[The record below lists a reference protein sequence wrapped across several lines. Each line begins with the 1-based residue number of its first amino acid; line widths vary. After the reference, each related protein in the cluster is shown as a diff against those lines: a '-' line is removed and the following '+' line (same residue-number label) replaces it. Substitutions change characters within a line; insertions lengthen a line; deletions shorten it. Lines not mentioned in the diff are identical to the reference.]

1 MKKAKFTLAVLL
13 LVILSS
19 CSLDC
24 AYKEYSG
31 EYTDLYTVAVNSVL
45 WVNGYSWGADFKRAP
60 QIEKIGED
68 NYGRAIFFYQEKHY
82 KGSEISFSALIVC
95 QASND
100 SEVFYYENECYIVK
114 EQTNYS
120 SKPDEVFSAEDID
133 YLKSI
138 NDWNKELDYEKCVKK
153 TIIKNK
159 PSMPY
164 EKEIEKRVMD
174 EFNLNDE
181 KCSVFMDYLTNNSDD
196 SKFLI
201 YGHIRMKIKGADDI
215 SFVGLAEKE
224 NDSIVKLNVF
234 VPSDVYDYKAE
245 FMAFKQAN
253 NW

>member
-1 MKKAKFTLAVLL
+1 MKKAKFTSAVLL

-19 CSLDC
+19 CGC
-24 AYKEYSG
+24 AFKEYSG
-31 EYTDLYTVAVNSVL
+31 GYPDLYTVAVNSVL

-138 NDWNKELDYEKCVKK
+138 NDWNTELDYEKCLRREITK
-153 TIIKNK
+153 TKAKI
-159 PSMPY
+159 PF
-164 EKEIEKRVMD
+164 EKEIEKRIMD
-174 EFNLNDE
+174 EFDLSDE
-181 KCSVFMDYLTNNSDD
+181 QCFVCMDYLTNNSDD
-196 SKFLI
+196 SKFII
-201 YGHIRMKIKGADDI
+201 YGHIWKSESTGIC
-215 SFVGLAEKE
+215 FVGLVEKE
-224 NDSIVKLNVF
+224 NDSITKLNTF

>member
-60 QIEKIGED
+60 QIEKIDED
-68 NYGRAIFFYQEKHY
+68 NYGRVMFFYQERNY
-82 KGSEISFSALIVC
+82 KGSEIWFSALVVC

-100 SEVFYYENECYIVK
+100 SEVFYYENEGYIIK
-114 EQTNYS
+114 GRTSIARNTA
-120 SKPDEVFSAEDID
+120 EVFNAEDIE

-138 NDWNKELDYEKCVKK
+138 NDWNTELDYAKSVKK
-153 TIIKNK
+153 AIIKNK
-159 PSMPY
+159 PSIPN

-201 YGHIRMKIKGADDI
+201 YGYIRMKTSGSDDI
-215 SFVGLAEKE
+215 AFVGLAEKE

>member
-60 QIEKIGED
+60 HIEKIGED

-138 NDWNKELDYEKCVKK
+138 NDWNKELDYEKCLRREITKSK
-153 TIIKNK
+153 AKI
-159 PSMPY
+159 PF
-164 EKEIEKRVMD
+164 EKEIEKRIMD
-174 EFNLNDE
+174 EFDFSDE
-181 KCSVFMDYLTNNSDD
+181 QCFVCMDYLTNNSDD
-196 SKFLI
+196 SKFII
-201 YGHIRMKIKGADDI
+201 YGYIKIRTRGADGI
-215 SFVGLAEKE
+215 CFVGLVEKE
-224 NDSIVKLNVF
+224 NDSITKLNTF
-234 VPSDVYDYKAE
+234 VPSDVYD
-245 FMAFKQAN
+245 
-253 NW
+253 

>member
-60 QIEKIGED
+60 QIEKIDED
-68 NYGRAIFFYQEKHY
+68 GYGRAIFFYQEKHY

-100 SEVFYYENECYIVK
+100 SEVFYYENEGYIIK
-114 EQTNYS
+114 GRTSIARNTA
-120 SKPDEVFSAEDID
+120 EVFNAEDIE

-138 NDWNKELDYEKCVKK
+138 NDWNTELDYAKCVKK
-153 TIIKNK
+153 AIIKNK
-159 PSMPY
+159 PSIPN
-164 EKEIEKRVMD
+164 EKEIEKRIID
-174 EFNLNDE
+174 EFDLSDE
-181 KCSVFMDYLTNNSDD
+181 QCFVCMDYLTNNSDD
-196 SKFLI
+196 SKFII
-201 YGHIRMKIKGADDI
+201 YGYIKIRIRDADGI
-215 SFVGLAEKE
+215 CFVGLVEKE
-224 NDSIVKLNVF
+224 NDSIIKLNVF
-234 VPSDVYDYKAE
+234 VPSDVYD
-245 FMAFKQAN
+245 
-253 NW
+253 